1 MVPSAAPTRPV
12 LRWHGGKWLLAP
24 WIIAHFPP
32 HGTYVEPFGGAASVL
47 LRKER
52 SCAEI
57 YNDLDDDLVALFRV
71 LRSGRAAEF
80 TEAIRNTPFSRAE
93 FEQAYKPTADSFE
106 RARRLM
112 IRSLMGCGSAG
123 GSRAN
128 RVGLRPTDD
137 RRNMLPSHDWAN
149 VPANLPAVIDRLRG
163 VVIENRPF
171 LDVIGAHDSPE
182 TLHYLDPPYLP
193 ETRTSTGVYSH
204 EMTVE
209 DHKYLLVGA
218 KLLEGMVVISGYESD
233 LYREALADWRVE
245 TRSHYSFKG
254 LPRTEWLW
262 INEAADRQLSDGPL
276 FAKTTMEAEA

>member
-32 HGTYVEPFGGAASVL
+32 HRTYVEPFGGAASVL

-52 SCAEI
+52 SHAEI
-57 YNDLDDDLVALFRV
+57 YNDLDDNLVALFRV

-93 FEQAYKPTADSFE
+93 FEQAYKPTAEPFE

-112 IRSLMGCGSAG
+112 IRSFMGHGSDG
-123 GSRAN
+123 HNIGRQTGFRAN
-128 RVGLRPTDD
+128 SSRSGTIPA
-137 RRNMLPSHDWAN
+137 HDWAN
-149 VPANLPAVIDRLRG
+149 LPANLPAVIDRLRG
-163 VVIENRPF
+163 VVIEKRPF

-193 ETRTSTGVYSH
+193 ETRTSTGAYSH
-204 EMTVE
+204 EMTAE
-209 DHKYLLVGA
+209 DHKYLLVAA

-233 LYREALADWRVE
+233 LYREALAGWRVK
-245 TRSHYSFKG
+245 TVSTYADG
-254 LPRTEWLW
+254 ALPRTEWLW

-276 FAKTTMEAEA
+276 FAKTTMEGEA